1 MKQLLLFITS
11 VLAAPFS
18 LYSLTTEE
26 LDIYEEIIRFY
37 FNESNSGDSVYGV
50 IGFKEQQMLLPDDLK
65 SAVSDLGLVWIS
77 SDDGEHLL
85 QMSEIITQEVD
96 RRTVLGKKNINALS
110 IVLIKENGLWRV
122 EATVPF
128 FP

>member
-110 IVLIKENGLWRV
+110 IVLIKENGLWRI
-122 EATVPF
+122 EGTVPF

>member
-1 MKQLLLFITS
+1 MKQLLLFILS
-11 VLAAPFS
+11 ILAAPFS

-26 LDIYEEIIRFY
+26 LEIYEEIIRFY

-50 IGFKEQQMLLPDDLK
+50 IGFKEQQLLLPDDLK

-96 RRTVLGKKNINALS
+96 RRTVLGKKNIIALS
-110 IVLIKENGLWRV
+110 IVLIKENGLWTI
-122 EATVPF
+122 EETVPF

>member
-110 IVLIKENGLWRV
+110 IVLIKENDLWRV